1 MPRRLTLA
9 TLVLAP
15 TALAALAMPHHAA
28 AATHD
33 QGGGAAECTI
43 AISMSPVAPGV
54 SYVPGQASYRM
65 SGFTDCMSTDA
76 QLTHGT
82 FTGTGSGIVGCIGGF
97 RDGTITISWNNGQT
111 SVEHLQFGE
120 FLYGGGAE
128 GSVVSGEFA
137 GDMVGMALERRS
149 GGGEV
154 RCVPGLQSY
163 GMAGEMGILGSG
175 GGSGSGGGNG
185 GGSGSGDN
193 ANSGSNSGNAGGNGT
208 TGPARASAAALTPA
222 TGAVK
227 ASASVPTTGTTLSP
241 SIPATGAGAAGIVG
255 GVGLLGLGA
264 GLLTRLLSTH

>member
-15 TALAALAMPHHAA
+15 TAAAALAMPHHAA

-33 QGGGAAECTI
+33 QGGGGAECTI
-43 AISMSPVAPGV
+43 AISMSPVTPGV

-175 GGSGSGGGNG
+175 GGSGGGGGGNG
-185 GGSGSGDN
+185 GGDN

-208 TGPARASAAALTPA
+208 TGPGTASAAALTPA

-255 GVGLLGLGA
+255 GIGLLGLGA